1 MLRTS
6 VAISA
11 GVRVLALG
19 AVALGIVGL
28 VWDDFALVWQ
38 PVPAG
43 VPGRALLA
51 YLFAAALLAA
61 GIATN
66 LRRTALAGSAALA
79 VLFTL
84 VVILM
89 HGPRV
94 VMHPA
99 ALVAWSGM
107 GEQLALAS
115 AALIACL
122 LLRAPGPEV
131 QAAALRYARCAFAA
145 CLLVFGVVHFRYLA
159 ETAQMVPRWLPPGTR
174 FWAAATGV
182 AHIAAGIAILSGV
195 GARLAA
201 VCLTIMFA
209 GFGLLVHA
217 PLLLADAHS
226 QLNWT
231 MNAVNL
237 ALTGAAWVVA
247 DSLRA
252 PARRAA

>member
-1 MLRTS
+1 MLRS
-6 VAISA
+6 SA
-11 GVRVLALG
+11 TITVGVRVLALG

-38 PVPAG
+38 PVPPG

-66 LRRTALAGSAALA
+66 VRRTALAGSAALA
-79 VLFTL
+79 GLFAL
-84 VVILM
+84 VVVLM

-94 VMHPA
+94 LMHPK

-107 GEQLALAS
+107 GEQLALA
-115 AALIACL
+115 AAAFTACL
-122 LLRAPGPEV
+122 LLRAPGADV
-131 QAAALRYARCAFAA
+131 QSASLRYARCVFGA
-145 CLLVFGVVHFRYLA
+145 CLLVFGAVHFRYLA
-159 ETAQMVPRWLPPGTR
+159 ETAQMVPGWLPPGSR

-182 AHIAAGIAILSGV
+182 AHIGAGMAILTGV

-209 GFGLLVHA
+209 GFGILVHA

-237 ALTGAAWVVA
+237 ALTGAAWVIA
-247 DSLRA
+247 DSLR
-252 PARRAA
+252 PPGNRTT